1 MYVSTGTYDY
11 TNIPE
16 ASSLPTDI
24 QQYQSS
30 DIVNT
35 HASQIPFSSLST
47 SNIDATVPDD
57 VQSSGNNYYQYKTLD
72 TQDVHFSSNPYEY
85 TTGQTGLSSTDYIQQ
100 SAVQQQQQVPN
111 QFVQDQ
117 GIYTHASNTFDYP
130 QETTQAHLSNYDYH
144 STEQQ
149 QAYQY
154 PYSVDTSQ
162 QEQKQTSDY
171 YQPQATSTSESQTQA
186 GYSQPT
192 GTFEYTRE
200 SYQSE
205 KPIYNYQ
212 SADHQTS
219 QYSYNG
225 GDTQQVPQQD
235 AYNYASTSQTLDSSS
250 QDLSSTDYFQ
260 QQQSTGSFDYTA
272 NTLQTQIPTY
282 NYQNIEQQ
290 SYQYPYNTSNV
301 EQQTYNYA
309 SGTNIDAFVPTEANI
324 QNTDQN
330 QAYNYSNQGFDS
342 SNYYQQQLAPSSTSQ
357 IQGAYGQPTGT
368 FEYSRE
374 SYQSQQPIYNYQGS
388 DQQSSQYSYNVEN
401 LQGSQSQ
408 DTYNYTP
415 QLNTVQQT
423 GQNQTY
429 DYSQQVIGS
438 ADQYQQQPV
447 SQTDHSR
454 AFGQR
459 LSGGSIPTG
468 TVEYTR
474 QSYYSQ
480 EPVLDN
486 YSTETFIQ
494 QQESQSSN
502 VNDYLTRF
510 GSELSSQSTR
520 GPFQSSDDRQSTT
533 TVTTTPFIVQQQ
545 HANLTSPEG
554 AIQTYDL
561 QNYTNEST
569 VSETIQPPFT
579 STTSYEEG
587 HQHLLPQS
595 EQYTE
600 KEVSLNDTYN
610 SLPPPPLTT
619 QETVHQQGAYVTNV
633 SDFPPPPPPD
643 HHTYQTGHTQAPV
656 IPSTLSSDQQTDD
669 DTQEDEEIFDLH
681 QCIAKCYSKYQQ
693 SWNQEEQRKYEEQ
706 IRNIPQSAPTTDYHQ
721 TSLNTGERLSQNVIT
736 QSDNVQYKYDD
747 KSTKDLPI
755 DSRSQQT
762 IEYSPPLI
770 TQAKPTITTIPPSVP
785 SSSYSYIQGEQQQ
798 QQQIPVYDHA
808 SPVPPHLSFNDAD
821 YQPNLYFSSQ
831 ITAQPRQHQNISI
844 DTDEQQRRYRAHSE
858 PASIKQDSVTSV
870 PPIQPPSQVFED
882 QTRRAISIP
891 MINRAPIHLLDQ
903 GRAYETEAEL
913 HRRVP
918 RIDPKT
924 GLCLVPCPMAQK
936 YAHLPPHLRPELF
949 CIELPPP
956 STLPPVPPPPPPRPV
971 QQQQRWCVRCCCV
984 PGQSLVKKV
993 VYRQAEGEC
1002 HSTKLRTISIFLIY
1016 IFRGTTARR
1025 LRL

>member
-1 MYVSTGTYDY
+1 M
-11 TNIPE
+11 
-16 ASSLPTDI
+16 
-24 QQYQSS
+24 
-30 DIVNT
+30 
-35 HASQIPFSSLST
+35 
-47 SNIDATVPDD
+47 
-57 VQSSGNNYYQYKTLD
+57 
-72 TQDVHFSSNPYEY
+72 
-85 TTGQTGLSSTDYIQQ
+85 
-100 SAVQQQQQVPN
+100 
-111 QFVQDQ
+111 
-117 GIYTHASNTFDYP
+117 
-130 QETTQAHLSNYDYH
+130 SNYDYH

-154 PYSVDTSQ
+154 PYNVDTTQ

-171 YQPQATSTSESQTQA
+171 ANQTISSSDYYQPQAASTSESQTQA
-186 GYSQPT
+186 AYSQST
-192 GTFEYTRE
+192 GTLEYTRE

-205 KPIYNYQ
+205 EPIYNYQ
-212 SADHQTS
+212 NADHQTS

-235 AYNYASTSQTLDSSS
+235 AYNYASTSQTLDSST
-250 QDLSSTDYFQ
+250 QDLSSTDYYQ
-260 QQQSTGSFDYTA
+260 QQQSTGSFDYTGS
-272 NTLQTQIPTY
+272 TLQTQIPTY

-324 QNTDQN
+324 QHTDQN
-330 QAYNYSNQGFDS
+330 QAYNYSDQGFDT
-342 SNYYQQQLAPSSTSQ
+342 SNYYQQQLAPTSTSQ

-374 SYQSQQPIYNYQGS
+374 SYQSQQPIYAYQGS
-388 DQQSSQYSYNVEN
+388 DQQSSQYSYNVDN

-408 DTYNYTP
+408 DRYDYTP
-415 QLNTVQQT
+415 QPVTLQQT

-429 DYSQQVIGS
+429 DYSQQIIGS
-438 ADQYQQQPV
+438 ADQYQQQSVSIPV

-459 LSGGSIPTG
+459 LPGGSIPTG

-494 QQESQSSN
+494 QQENQSLN

-510 GSELSSQSTR
+510 GSELSSQSTG
-520 GPFQSSDDRQSTT
+520 GPTQSSDDRQSTT
-533 TVTTTPFIVQQQ
+533 TVTTTPFIIQQQ

-569 VSETIQPPFT
+569 VSETIQPLPFT
-579 STTSYEEG
+579 SSPYEED
-587 HQHLLPQS
+587 HQRLLQQS

-600 KEVSLNDTYN
+600 KEVSLDDTYS
-610 SLPPPPLTT
+610 SLPPPPPTT
-619 QETVHQQGAYVTNV
+619 QATVHQQGAYLTNV
-633 SDFPPPPPPD
+633 SDFPPPPPPPPPTD
-643 HHTYQTGHTQAPV
+643 HHTYQTGHTQAPI

-669 DTQEDEEIFDLH
+669 DTQEDEEVFDLH
-681 QCIAKCYSKYQQ
+681 QCIAKCYAKYQQ

-706 IRNIPQSAPTTDYHQ
+706 IRNIPPSVPTTDYHQ
-721 TSLNTGERLSQNVIT
+721 PSLNTGERLSQNVIT
-736 QSDNVQYKYDD
+736 QSDTVQYKYDD
-747 KSTKDLPI
+747 ISTKDLPI

-798 QQQIPVYDHA
+798 QQIPVYDHA
-808 SPVPPHLSFNDAD
+808 SPVPPHLSFNDTN

-831 ITAQPRQHQNISI
+831 ITAQPRQHQNIPI
-844 DTDEQQRRYRAHSE
+844 DTDEQQRRHRAHSE
-858 PASIKQDSVTSV
+858 PASIKQDSVTSI
-870 PPIQPPSQVFED
+870 PPIQPPPQVFED

-891 MINRAPIHLLDQ
+891 MLNQAPIHLLDN
-903 GRAYETEAEL
+903 GRAYETEAML
-913 HRRVP
+913 QRRVP

-924 GLCLVPCPMAQK
+924 GLCLVPCPMARK

-956 STLPPVPPPPPPRPV
+956 SALPPVPPPPPPRPV
-971 QQQQRWCVRCCCV
+971 QQQQQRWCVRCCCV

-993 VYRQAEGEC
+993 VYRQAEGGY
-1002 HSTKLRTISIFLIY
+1002 HSSKLLAISFFLIY
-1016 IFRGTTARR
+1016 I
-1025 LRL
+1025 